1 MSAHSSDKFVY
12 HEPGLQHQ
20 FEDMGQQEESVSIG
34 MWMFLVQEIMFFGGL
49 FTAYL
54 VFRSRYPLAF
64 AEASNHLNA
73 FWGGLNTLVLIVS
86 SLTMALTVYYA
97 QKSNRIMQVIM
108 IVLTMFFGTVF
119 LGVKVVEY
127 TDKYNNG
134 LVPVTG
140 LNKKTPKGVEY
151 KPEEHKAGERPA
163 ADKMAVS
170 DKFVLPFETRTYA
183 ADTAHSKPYVN
194 PNGEFQW
201 NYGSHVVDY
210 GIAKEKETGK
220 MYLTEAERIGYF
232 SNGIFDP
239 NKYRD
244 KIRIFYFIYF
254 VMTGLH
260 ALHMIVGLG
269 LMAWLLW
276 TAWRGFYSAEY
287 YMPVEM
293 SGLYWH
299 FVDIVWIFLFPLLY
313 LLGRHFLAGH

>member
-1 MSAHSSDKFVY
+1 MSSHSDT
-12 HEPGLQHQ
+12 HGHAPGLQHQ
-20 FEDMGQQEESVSIG
+20 FEDMKQQEESVSIG

-54 VFRSRYPLAF
+54 VFRSRFPLAF

-86 SLTMALTVYYA
+86 SLTMALAVYYA
-97 QKSNRIMQVIM
+97 QKGNRNLQVIM
-108 IVLTMFFGTVF
+108 IVLTMIFGTVF

-127 TDKYNNG
+127 TDKYNTA

-140 LNKKTPKGVEY
+140 WNKKTQEPTQPKR
-151 KPEEHKAGERPA
+151 ASA
-163 ADKMAVS
+163 
-170 DKFVLPFETRTYA
+170 FVIPVIETRAEA
-183 ADTAHSKPYVN
+183 AAAYDGKPKPAN
-194 PNGEFQW
+194 PKGEFQW
-201 NYGSHVVDY
+201 NYGTQVVDY
-210 GIAKEKETGK
+210 GLAKEKETGK
-220 MYLTEAERIGYF
+220 QYLTDAERSGYF
-232 SNGIFDP
+232 TNGIFDP

-244 KIRIFYFIYF
+244 KIRIFYYIYF

-269 LMAWLLW
+269 LMAWLGVM
-276 TAWRGFYSAEY
+276 AWRNTYSSEY
-287 YMPVEM
+287 YAPVEM

-313 LLGRHFLAGH
+313 LLGRHFLH